1 MRIIGLEVIRS
12 CQTKCSGAVG
22 DWGTNDSWERIS
34 GRARIAFAWLVKV
47 AVDAAIYFS
56 SEPLLDGL
64 AK

>member
-1 MRIIGLEVIRS
+1 
-12 CQTKCSGAVG
+12 
-22 DWGTNDSWERIS
+22 
-34 GRARIAFAWLVKV
+34 LVKV